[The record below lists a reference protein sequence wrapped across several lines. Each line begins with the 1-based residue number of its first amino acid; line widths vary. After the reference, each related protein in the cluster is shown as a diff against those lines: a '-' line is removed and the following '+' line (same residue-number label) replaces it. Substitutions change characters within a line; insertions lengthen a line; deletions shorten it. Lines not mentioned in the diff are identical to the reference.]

1 MTVLS
6 TERLVLRPPTEADFE
21 AWAGFDADA
30 RATAFF
36 GGPIGRAAAWTNL
49 ATVAGMWALRGYG
62 LFSVF
67 EAQGGRWV
75 GRVGPWAPEG
85 HPGTEVGWA
94 LTPSAWGR
102 GYATEAARAAMAW
115 AFDSLGWTEIIHC
128 IDPANTASI
137 AVAERLGSRKLRE
150 QQKDG
155 ALVAIY
161 GQSRL

>member
-1 MTVLS
+1 
-6 TERLVLRPPTEADFE
+6 
-21 AWAGFDADA
+21 
-30 RATAFF
+30 
-36 GGPIGRAAAWTNL
+36 
-49 ATVAGMWALRGYG
+49 
-62 LFSVF
+62 
-67 EAQGGRWV
+67 
-75 GRVGPWAPEG
+75 
-85 HPGTEVGWA
+85 VGWA

-115 AFDSLGWTEIIHC
+115 AFDNLGWTEVIHC

-137 AVAERLGSRKLRE
+137 AVAERLRSRKLRE